1 MKPPVLLLAVLAAAT
16 SGLAADPAPVVAPE
30 FFHAAGFDWRAVV
43 TAPPAPDSISAQG
56 EHELAVMLDTT
67 RTPGQVALAKRYEQF
82 DEFSLMAPVLGDWCT
97 AQNLPR
103 THAIF
108 QQIYRECRPTI
119 EAAKAGYNR
128 PRPSVYDPA
137 LRPAVAKPVTTSYP
151 SGHAYSAACIA
162 AVLAAVFP
170 EHAADWEKQAAL
182 VRWSRVVG
190 GAHYPSDVIA
200 GKILGEAVAR
210 ELLRSPRMQQAVA
223 EIRAECAPYLH
234 KKAA

>member
-1 MKPPVLLLAVLAAAT
+1 MIRPIFLLAVLSLVPAAR
-16 SGLAADPAPVVAPE
+16 AADPAPAAAPE

-43 TAPPAPDSISAQG
+43 PPPPAGDSIAAQG
-56 EHELAVMLDTT
+56 ERELAVMLDTT
-67 RTPGQVALAKRYEQF
+67 RTPEQAALAKHYEKF
-82 DEFSLMAPVLGDWCT
+82 DESSLMAPVLGDWCT

-108 QQIYRECRPTI
+108 QQVYREARSTI
-119 EAAKAGYNR
+119 EAAKAAWNR
-128 PRPSVYDPA
+128 ARPYLENPA
-137 LRPAVAKPVTTSYP
+137 LHPAVDRSATAAYP
-151 SGHAYSAACIA
+151 SGHAYSASCYA
-162 AVLAAVFP
+162 ALLAAAFP
-170 EHAADWEKQAAL
+170 EHAAEWEKQAAL

-210 ELLRSPRMQQAVA
+210 ELLKSPAMQRAIA
-223 EIRAECAPYLH
+223 EIRAEAAPYLH

>member
-1 MKPPVLLLAVLAAAT
+1 MKYPTFLLAVLSIATAA
-16 SGLAADPAPVVAPE
+16 LAADSTPAVAPE

-43 TAPPAPDSISAQG
+43 PLPPAGDSIAAQG
-56 EHELAVMLDTT
+56 EHELAAMLDAT
-67 RTPGQVALAKRYEQF
+67 RTSEQAALARHYEKF

-103 THAIF
+103 THVIF
-108 QQIYRECRPTI
+108 QQIYRECRPTV

-128 PRPSVYDPA
+128 PRPSVNDPA

-151 SGHAYSAACIA
+151 SGHAYSASCIA
-162 AVLAAVFP
+162 AVLTAVFP

-210 ELLRSPRMQQAVA
+210 ELLKSPKMQQALA
-223 EIRAECAPYLH
+223 EIRAEAAPFFR

>member
-1 MKPPVLLLAVLAAAT
+1 MKSPFFLLAALAFAT
-16 SGLAADPAPVVAPE
+16 VTRAADPAPVVAPE
-30 FFHAAGFDWRAVV
+30 FFHAAGFDWRALV
-43 TAPPAPDSISAQG
+43 TAPPAEDSIAAQG
-56 EHELAVMLDTT
+56 EYELARALDAA
-67 RTPGQVALAKRYEQF
+67 RTPEQVALAKHYEKF
-82 DEFSLMAPVLGDWCT
+82 DECSLLAPVLGDWCT

-108 QQIYRECRPTI
+108 QQVHRETRPTI
-119 EAAKAGYNR
+119 EAAKAAYNR
-128 PRPSVYDPA
+128 PRPYVHNPA
-137 LRPAVAKPVTTSYP
+137 LQPAVDRPATTSYP
-151 SGHAYSAACIA
+151 SGHAYSASCIA

-182 VRWSRVVG
+182 VRWSRLVG

-200 GKILGEAVAR
+200 GKVLGEAVAR
-210 ELLRSPRMQQAVA
+210 VLLKSPKLQQAIA

>member
-1 MKPPVLLLAVLAAAT
+1 MKHPIFLLAVLASATAAR
-16 SGLAADPAPVVAPE
+16 AADPAPVVAPE

-43 TAPPAPDSISAQG
+43 TAPPAQDSITAQG
-56 EHELAVMLDTT
+56 ERELAVMLDTT
-67 RTPGQVALAKRYEQF
+67 RTPGQAALAKRYEKF

-108 QQIYRECRPTI
+108 QQIHRECRPTV

-128 PRPSVYDPA
+128 PRPYIYDPT
-137 LRPAVAKPVTTSYP
+137 LHPVVEKSATTTYP

-162 AVLAAVFP
+162 AVLTVLFP
-170 EHAADWEKQAAL
+170 EHAADWDKQATL

-190 GAHYPSDVIA
+190 GAHYPSDVAA

-210 ELLRSPRMQQAVA
+210 EMLKSPKMQQALA
-223 EIRAECAPYLH
+223 EIRAEVGSYLH

>member
-1 MKPPVLLLAVLAAAT
+1 MKRPVFLLAVLSFAPAVF
-16 SGLAADPAPVVAPE
+16 AADPAPGAPE
-30 FFHAAGFDWRAVV
+30 FFRAAGFDWRPLV
-43 TAPPAPDSISAQG
+43 APPPAEDSIAAQG
-56 EHELAVMLDTT
+56 EYELARALDAA
-67 RTPGQVALAKRYEQF
+67 RTPEQAALAKHYEMF
-82 DEFSLMAPVLGDWCT
+82 DECSLMAPVLGAWCT

-119 EAAKAGYNR
+119 EAAKAAYNR
-128 PRPSVYDPA
+128 PRPYVGNPA
-137 LRPAVAKPVTTSYP
+137 LQPAVDRPFTTSYP
-151 SGHAYSAACIA
+151 SGHAYSASCIA

-182 VRWSRVVG
+182 VRWSRLVG

-210 ELLRSPRMQQAVA
+210 ELLRSPRLRQAIA